1 METCVNWINH
11 LLKEVD
17 ETPNEKTLE
26 LIEHCGKGCAIRQ
39 DAIGGIKQLKESY
52 KGKTRTEH
60 VEFFKS
66 LGIDATEEDDGIL
79 LKLGKTECT
88 CPMAPEVNNPAL
100 CNCTLGHEKY
110 VWGEFFGKEIDVELV
125 ETILR
130 EGDDCVI
137 KIFI

>member
-1 METCVNWINH
+1 MENCVNWINY
-11 LLKEVD
+11 LLEEVN
-17 ETPNEKTLE
+17 ENPNERILE

-39 DAIGGIKQLKESY
+39 DAVTGIKQLKETCQCKS
-52 KGKTRTEH
+52 KTEY
-60 VEFFKS
+60 VEFFNS
-66 LGIDATEEDDGIL
+66 LGINAIEENDGIV

-110 VWGEFFGKEIDVELV
+110 VWGEFFDEEIEVELM

-130 EGDDCVI
+130 GGDDCII

>member
-1 METCVNWINH
+1 MENCVNWINY
-11 LLKEVD
+11 LLEEVN
-17 ETPNEKTLE
+17 ENPNEKTLE

-39 DAIGGIKQLKESY
+39 DVVGGIKQLKESY

-60 VEFFKS
+60 VEFFKGI
-66 LGIDATEEDDGIL
+66 GIDATEEDDGIL
-79 LKLGKTECT
+79 LKLGKTGCT

-125 ETILR
+125 ETILH
-130 EGDDCVI
+130 GGNDCVI